1 MFLLPDRAERQ
12 GIMKFRKTYYY
23 DRTDYTYTDADGH
36 KVTLHVGDF
45 SPIDG
50 QPVTAEIIKLLHS
63 MDDAE
68 VYNNLKN
75 SRPPMTEA
83 EKQAA
88 REWEEKH
95 PGETAPR
102 NWNISLDLYF
112 GDDDSDMDRSTLMN
126 EIAKRSQEEHEPESR
141 HDEIIEQMPEKT
153 RIACTLVW
161 KEGYSQVEAAKI
173 MGCSKVNVNKLI
185 KRAEEIIKNNL

>member
-1 MFLLPDRAERQ
+1 
-12 GIMKFRKTYYY
+12 MKFRKTYYY
-23 DRTDYTYTDADGH
+23 ARTTYTYTDTKGQR
-36 KVTLHVGDF
+36 VTLHVGDQDPTDGK
-45 SPIDG
+45 PI
-50 QPVTAEIIKLLHS
+50 TADIIKRLHAF
-63 MDDAE
+63 DDAE

-126 EIAKRSQEEHEPESR
+126 EIANRSQEEHESSNR
-141 HDEIIEQMPEKT
+141 LDNIIEQMPYKT

-185 KRAEEIIKNNL
+185 KKAEEIIKKNL